1 MGNELPP
8 YIMPKFRIAN
18 YNTNSDIILG
28 IEIVIQ
34 GHAISNRKKIRINR
48 KKITSICSFRE
59 KIATNILDDLN
70 EGWGI
75 EIYKDYFYNNIDHY
89 ANSGGYCYFIYRY
102 IAH

>member
-18 YNTNSDIILG
+18 YNTNSNIILG
-28 IEIVIQ
+28 IEILFQ
-34 GHAISNRKKIRINR
+34 GHAISNR

-70 EGWGI
+70 EG
-75 EIYKDYFYNNIDHY
+75 
-89 ANSGGYCYFIYRY
+89 
-102 IAH
+102 